1 MAIGLRSMGAVVAA
15 IALLSG
21 CGSGGETEPRAKANS
36 TKPSPKPLAG
46 LTAQQILDKSKAAAV
61 ASGSVHVSG
70 DSDGITM
77 DLRATK
83 AGDGK
88 GTMSYGAGGVDGTVE
103 LLVRDG
109 QLYVK
114 GDKRFWTKNANKA
127 VAQILTGKWL
137 MDDKLDPQF
146 GDLAEILDLDKFLE
160 EGLKPEGTISIAK
173 GRDVGGQATVGLLD
187 TSAKGG
193 NEGTLYIADADKPF
207 PLLAV
212 NAKGEEMAF
221 SEWGASVTVAAPPED
236 LVIDIAELQ
245 NAA

>member
-1 MAIGLRSMGAVVAA
+1 MAIGWRSMGAVVAA

-21 CGSGGETEPRAKANS
+21 CGGAEETEPKAKASS

-46 LTAQQILDKSKAAAV
+46 LTAQQILDKSKVAAV

-103 LLVRDG
+103 LVVRNG

-137 MDDKLDPQF
+137 MDDKKDPQF
-146 GDLAEILDLDKFLE
+146 GDLAEILDLDKILE
-160 EGLKPEGTISIAK
+160 EGLKPEGTISLAR

-187 TSAKGG
+187 TSAKG

-212 NAKGEEMAF
+212 SAEGEEMAF
-221 SEWGASVTVAAPPED
+221 SEWGASVTVAAPPEE

>member
-1 MAIGLRSMGAVVAA
+1 MAIGLRSIGAVVAA

-21 CGSGGETEPRAKANS
+21 CGDGNEAETRAKASS
-36 TKPSPKPLAG
+36 TKPPPKPLDG

-70 DSDGITM
+70 DSDGVTM
-77 DLRATK
+77 DLHATK

-88 GTMSYGAGGVDGTVE
+88 GTMSYGADGADGTVE
-103 LLVRDG
+103 LLVRNG

-114 GDKRFWTKNANKA
+114 GDKRFWTKYANKA

-137 MDDKLDPQF
+137 MDDKKQPQF
-146 GDLAEILDLDKFLE
+146 GDLAEILDLDKIIE

-173 GRDVGGQATVGLLD
+173 GRDIGGQATVGLLD
-187 TSAKGG
+187 TSAKG
-193 NEGTLYIADADKPF
+193 NQGTLYIADADKPF

-212 NAKGEEMAF
+212 SAEREEMAF

>member
-1 MAIGLRSMGAVVAA
+1 MAIGLRSIGAVVAA

-21 CGSGGETEPRAKANS
+21 CGDGNEAETRAKASS
-36 TKPSPKPLAG
+36 TKPPPKPLDG

-70 DSDGITM
+70 DSDGVTM
-77 DLRATK
+77 DLHATK

-88 GTMSYGAGGVDGTVE
+88 GTMSYGADGTVE
-103 LLVRDG
+103 LLVRNG

-137 MDDKLDPQF
+137 MDDKKDPQF
-146 GDLAEILDLDKFLE
+146 GDLAEILDLDKIIE

-173 GRDVGGQATVGLLD
+173 GRDIGGQATVGLLD
-187 TSAKGG
+187 TTGKAGD
-193 NEGTLYIADADKPF
+193 EGTLYIADADKPF

-221 SEWGASVTVAAPPED
+221 TEWGESVTVAAPPED